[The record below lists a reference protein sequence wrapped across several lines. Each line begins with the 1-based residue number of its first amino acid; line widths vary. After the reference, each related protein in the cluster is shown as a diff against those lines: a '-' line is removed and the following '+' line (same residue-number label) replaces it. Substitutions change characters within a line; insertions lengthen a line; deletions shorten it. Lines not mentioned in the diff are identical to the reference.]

1 MYKMKKS
8 YDYNNDSTIIIND
21 NTDNTSSD
29 NTSSDNNYIDNNY
42 IDNNYI
48 DNNYSDNI
56 NSSTSLYT
64 ENLNKCNNKCETT
77 SNSTTQQDNTNMPF
91 ILKNNIIRYNIEQGV
106 RLKTNV
112 LFGSKTTTANNDKNG
127 FRATH
132 LIYNATIGSLA
143 FGRNIN
149 NQWSKMGRFSLVT
162 GYNNM
167 TTNES
172 SFLSGMNNQIIN
184 TNFNQYQNDN
194 DDTDNLSSCSIM
206 GDNNSI
212 TDSKSCAIIASSNTN
227 INNGTNTVVLGMN
240 KTSQDTIPLNL
251 KEATITRNLFSIGKL
266 FAGPII
272 YPLTTEDVLIV
283 NGSATI
289 NNNLNVKNNIT
300 SNNLTVNNI
309 TINNKF
315 LNATTGDLNET
326 ILPTDNINIIY
337 GNPSNGNINIY
348 LGNTGTYEFQD
359 SRSITI
365 KDVSIIYNNKN
376 IFNIY
381 IWAPS
386 PICIETYDNNGLIFN
401 PNRGYIINTA
411 GGAVTFTYFQN
422 SKCWVIT
429 NQFIGNRRNNL
440 ITTTLIQKSY
450 KNYTGICCN

>member
-8 YDYNNDSTIIIND
+8 HDNNDCSIIND

-29 NTSSDNNYIDNNY
+29 NTDIVNNENESYNSYSYNTSDN
-42 IDNNYI
+42 
-48 DNNYSDNI
+48 
-56 NSSTSLYT
+56 TSLYT
-64 ENLNKCNNKCETT
+64 ENSNKCCETT
-77 SNSTTQQDNTNMPF
+77 SNSTTQQDNTNIPF

-106 RLKTNV
+106 RLNTNV
-112 LFGSKTTTANNDKNG
+112 LFGSKTTSGDTGKSG

-132 LIYNATIGSLA
+132 LLYNATIGSLA

-149 NQWSKMGRFSLVT
+149 NQWNKMGRFSLVT
-162 GYNNM
+162 GHNNM
-167 TTNES
+167 TTNEA
-172 SFLSGMNNQIIN
+172 SFISGMNNKIIN

-194 DDTDNLSSCSIM
+194 ENTDNLSSCAIL

-212 TDSKSCAIIASSNTN
+212 TDSKSCAILASSNTN

-251 KEATITRNLFSIGKL
+251 MEATITRNLFSIGKL

-272 YPLTTEDVLIV
+272 YPFTTEDVLIV

-289 NNNLNVKNNIT
+289 NNNLNVKNDITGNNLNVKNNIT
-300 SNNLTVNNI
+300 SNNLNVNNI
-309 TINNKF
+309 TINSKF
-315 LNATTGDLNET
+315 LNATTGNLNET
-326 ILPTDNINIIY
+326 ILPTDNTNIIY

-365 KDVSIIYNNKN
+365 KDVSIVYNNKN

-381 IWAPS
+381 IWAAS
-386 PICIETYDNNGLIFN
+386 PISIETYDNNGLIFN

-422 SKCWVIT
+422 NKCWVIT

-440 ITTTLIQKSY
+440 ITTTLIQKTY